1 MYTGARHTPNP
12 FPPANGQGRR
22 TERHE
27 ARKLNGRADVCS
39 PSTSVTLSQAFT
51 SSSFFLSFSWSD
63 IRVNLG
69 AEEEIGRDYMEV
81 EVEDVSLR
89 KGSRRNP
96 IFPPL
101 SGRRST
107 DHDSDVETALL
118 IGHSLPVRRP
128 DWLGSDYDVKE
139 GGGCGSANRLL
150 FPVRCYDWLADG

>member
-69 AEEEIGRDYMEV
+69 AEEEIGRDYMEGGKWRTSHC
-81 EVEDVSLR
+81 ER
-89 KGSRRNP
+89 GRAGTRFSR
-96 IFPPL
+96 
-101 SGRRST
+101 
-107 DHDSDVETALL
+107 
-118 IGHSLPVRRP
+118 
-128 DWLGSDYDVKE
+128 
-139 GGGCGSANRLL
+139 L
-150 FPVRCYDWLADG
+150 FPVAAPLTTIRTLKPRFSLVTHFLSGVLIGWGVIMT